1 MEMRIAAESFL
12 EQDEAMRVDVTSN
25 TVFLSQ
31 IFKWYREDFGQTNE
45 EVVFAVSFKF
55 SEYVKV

>member
-45 EVVFAVSFKF
+45 EVVFSVS
-55 SEYVKV
+55 